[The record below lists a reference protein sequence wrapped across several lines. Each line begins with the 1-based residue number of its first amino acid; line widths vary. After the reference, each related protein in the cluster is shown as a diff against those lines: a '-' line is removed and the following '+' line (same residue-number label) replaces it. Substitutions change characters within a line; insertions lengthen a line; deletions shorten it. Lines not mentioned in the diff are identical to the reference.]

1 MIKIQVQ
8 TYSKDEVSKYTSY
21 LSNAIPTVGH
31 TLKVGEHYYTVTSVT
46 WFVPSADE
54 VVDQVHVSAEKQQ

>member
-1 MIKIQVQ
+1 MKIQVQ
-8 TYSKDEVSKYTSY
+8 THSKDEVSKYTSY
-21 LSNAIPTVGH
+21 ISNVIPAVGH

-46 WFVPSADE
+46 WFVPSMDE